1 MGAQNVLITL
11 ETGAFARVR
20 EGRRV
25 RRFRASAP
33 HVEPVSSV
41 GTGDVLLAQWI
52 AAVVDERAAEEALRV
67 AVAAGAAS
75 CLEVGAGRF
84 DPREAARL
92 AGSSDVT
99 ELEPAR
105 RS

>member
-1 MGAQNVLITL
+1 M

-25 RRFRASAP
+25 RRFRATAP
-33 HVEPVSSV
+33 HVEPVSKV

-52 AAVVDERAAEEALRV
+52 AAMLDERSAEDALRL
-67 AVAAGAAS
+67 AVAAGTAS

-84 DPREAARL
+84 EPREAAQL
-92 AGSSDVT
+92 VGASEVQ

-105 RS
+105 RA